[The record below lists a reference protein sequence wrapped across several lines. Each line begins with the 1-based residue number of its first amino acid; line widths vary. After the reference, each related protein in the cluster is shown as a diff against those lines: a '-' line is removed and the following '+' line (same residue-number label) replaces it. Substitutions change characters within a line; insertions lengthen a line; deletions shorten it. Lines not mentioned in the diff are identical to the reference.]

1 MSKKKADKSSVP
13 VDSIRHKD
21 SRKNIPTEEL
31 RDFVREDEETPRTI
45 LYPRDPSLDPQLVW
59 KGKDEQDRK
68 PLEVPVLPI
77 YIQEKIHPQALVEDL
92 RERYGKQPAEQQLD
106 LFADFN
112 GIDTFEKK
120 VDFYRHDA
128 HWSNR
133 LILGDSLAVMTSLA
147 EKEGLKGQVQMIYID
162 PPYGIKFGSNWQV
175 STRKREVKDGNAADA
190 TRQPEQVQAFRDTWE
205 FGVHSYLPYLRDRL
219 YAARELLTES
229 GSVFVQIGDENV
241 HLVRSLLDEVFGSE
255 NHVSTVTFTKTSGA
269 GSFAGGTNVLAAI
282 CDYFLWYAKDVR
294 VVKYRQLYGE
304 KESGSAGATKYK
316 TVETG
321 DGARRPLTPEEIRSG
336 ECPGRLMVD
345 GGLTSQTTRVGQT
358 TVFPVAFAG
367 RSYLPGT
374 GGWKTNVRGMSRLN
388 AANRL
393 TTSKNT
399 LRYVRYLDDF
409 ALFPLTN
416 VWSDIGGVQSRV
428 DPKIYVV
435 QTSTTAVQRCVLMT
449 TDPGDLVVDPTC
461 GSGSTAYVAEQWGRR
476 WIGVDT
482 SRVAIALARTRMM
495 SGRFPYYVLA
505 DSDQGVG
512 KEAEI
517 TGLRPPSY
525 RTDGDIKKGFVYKRV
540 PHVTLKSIANN
551 EEIDAIHARWQ
562 QKLEHTRG
570 EINKALKQKWEEWE
584 IRREPEGDW
593 PAAVK
598 KKLAEWWELRR
609 ARQKEIDASIAKAAD
624 QELMFD
630 QPYEDNKRIR
640 VTGPF
645 TVESLSP
652 HRRLTVQAK
661 IDMREKG
668 VAGWSV
674 RNVGPDKFGNMI
686 IDNLRKAGIQNRD
699 KTERLKFDRL
709 EPYAG
714 EWIHAAGE
722 FTDKAGQSKRVAVCI
737 GPEHGTVGP
746 DLVKEAAKE
755 AVKGVGFYLLYVC
768 GFAFDP
774 HVDEETKRYGKLNV
788 QVCRMNPDLSMGDE
802 LLKKTGAGNLFMVFG
817 EPDISIKKS
826 REKGTGDERVVVEID
841 GVDVY
846 DPTTGQ
852 IRSNST
858 DDIACWFIDTN
869 YDGESFF
876 VRHAYFTGADQ
887 PYEKLKRALRA
898 EIDEAAWSALYSTKS
913 QPFPI
918 PSTGK
923 IAVKVINHYG
933 DEVLKVYPV
942 G

>member
-1 MSKKKADKSSVP
+1 MGRKKNNSGGKAGP
-13 VDSIRHKD
+13 VESIRHKD

-31 RDFVREDEETPRTI
+31 RDFVREDEETPRTM

-59 KGKDEQDRK
+59 KGKDEQDRN

-92 RERYGKQPAEQQLD
+92 RERYGKRPTEQQLD

-133 LILGDSLAVMTSLA
+133 MILGDSLAVMTSLA

-162 PPYGIKFGSNWQV
+162 PPYGINFRSNWQV
-175 STRKREVKDGNAADA
+175 STRTVDVKDRADDM
-190 TRQPEQVQAFRDTWE
+190 TRQPEQIAAFRDTWLL
-205 FGVHSYLPYLRDRL
+205 GIHSYLAYLRDRL
-219 YAARELLTES
+219 SAARELLTES
-229 GSVFVQIGDENV
+229 GSVFVQIGDENL
-241 HLVRSLLDEVFGSE
+241 HLVRSLLDEVFGSD
-255 NHVSTVTFTKTSGA
+255 NFQALITFRKTSIT
-269 GSFAGGTNVLAAI
+269 FATGRLGGV
-282 CDYFLWYAKDVR
+282 CDYLLWYTKSASSR
-294 VVKYRQLYGE
+294 RYRQLYLE
-304 KESGSAGATKYK
+304 K
-316 TVETG
+316 
-321 DGARRPLTPEEIRSG
+321 
-336 ECPGRLMVD
+336 
-345 GGLTSQTTRVGQT
+345 Q
-358 TVFPVAFAG
+358 
-367 RSYLPGT
+367 
-374 GGWKTNVRGMSRLN
+374 
-388 AANRL
+388 
-393 TTSKNT
+393 
-399 LRYVRYLDDF
+399 
-409 ALFPLTN
+409 
-416 VWSDIGGVQSRV
+416 IGGVGASNYGFVELDDGTARRMTQEEKDGTEPVPPGSRV
-428 DPKIYVV
+428 FSTENLMSGGATESCIYEVDFHGQPYRPVRGRSWKTHRDGLARLIRVGRCIPLGDERLYFVTYFDEYPITKLTNAWYDTRGEMDPKYVV
-435 QTSTTAVQRCVLMT
+435 QTYSEVVRRCMAMT
-449 TDPGDLVVDPTC
+449 SDPGELILDPTC
-461 GSGSTAYVAEQWGRR
+461 GSGTTAWVAEELGRR
-476 WIGVDT
+476 WITTDT
-482 SRVAIALARTRMM
+482 SRVALALARTRLMAA
-495 SGRFPYYVLA
+495 RFPYYLLS
-505 DSDQGVG
+505 DSPEGVK

-517 TGLRPPSY
+517 TRRTPPSFK
-525 RTDGDIKKGFVYKRV
+525 TDGDIKKGFVYRRV
-540 PHVTLKSIANN
+540 PHVTLGSIANN
-551 EEIDAIHARWQ
+551 EEIDVVHAKWQ
-562 QKLEHTRG
+562 QKLEPIQV
-570 EINKALKQKWEEWE
+570 EINKALKKTWEEWD
-584 IRREPEGDW
+584 IPREPEAGW
-593 PAAVK
+593 PAVVK
-598 KKLAEWWELRR
+598 KKLGEWWELRR

-624 QELMFD
+624 PELLFD
-630 QPYEDNKRIR
+630 RPHEDNKRVR

-661 IDMREKG
+661 IDMKEKG

-686 IDNLRKAGIQNRD
+686 IDNLRKAGVQNRD
-699 KTERLKFDRL
+699 KSERLKFDRL

-722 FTDKAGQSKRVAVCI
+722 FTDKSGQSKRVAVCI

-755 AVKGVGFYLLYVC
+755 AVKGVGFDLLYVC

-817 EPDISIKKS
+817 EPDITIKKV
-826 REKGTGDERVVVEID
+826 REKGTDGERVIVEIR
-841 GVDVY
+841 GIDVY